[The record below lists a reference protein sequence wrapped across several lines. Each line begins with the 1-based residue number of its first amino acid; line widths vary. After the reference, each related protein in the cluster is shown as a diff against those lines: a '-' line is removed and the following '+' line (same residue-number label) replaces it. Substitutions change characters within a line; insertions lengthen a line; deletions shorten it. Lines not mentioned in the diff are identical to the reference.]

1 MANKASDAS
10 GWVVEVVTLRQEQP
24 PVFKYF
30 NAAIPS
36 VTNAV
41 QATRKLPGVA
51 DANRVEAVRAL
62 SGAEIAALKLRSGEV
77 RPA

>member
-1 MANKASDAS
+1 MASKASDVS
-10 GWVVEVVTLRQEQP
+10 GWVVEVVTLVREGP
-24 PVFKYF
+24 PLFRYF

-36 VTNAV
+36 VTVAV

-62 SGAEIAALKLRSGEV
+62 SAGEIAALKLRSGEV
-77 RPA
+77 KPA

>member
-1 MANKASDAS
+1 MASKASNVA
-10 GWVVEVVTLRQEQP
+10 GWVVEVVTLTPEQP

-41 QATRKLPGVA
+41 QTTRKMPGVA

-62 SGAEIAALKLRSGEV
+62 SGAEIAALKLRPGDV
-77 RPA
+77 KPA

>member
-1 MANKASDAS
+1 MASKASNAA
-10 GWVVEVVTLRQEQP
+10 GWVVEVVTLRPEQP
-24 PVFKYF
+24 PAFKYF

-62 SGAEIAALKLRSGEV
+62 SADEIAALKLRRGDV
-77 RPA
+77 KPA